1 MDLNKPENKEYV
13 DTLELSEVIEKLD
26 SINKEYKEITAERAD
41 NQLANKVDSF
51 KIIRVDVDD
60 LYEEL
65 SLRAFAENVVNPTEE
80 SKTFINSINKLI
92 DDTNHAYKLRK
103 AVKKSKKDKK
113 KSSDKDKEE

>member
-1 MDLNKPENKEYV
+1 M
-13 DTLELSEVIEKLD
+13 
-26 SINKEYKEITAERAD
+26 
-41 NQLANKVDSF
+41 
-51 KIIRVDVDD
+51 
-60 LYEEL
+60 
-65 SLRAFAENVVNPTEE
+65 VNPTEE